1 MASFQKRS
9 GNWRAIVRR
18 FGETRT
24 ATFATKAQAEHWAKA
39 VELKIAAKE
48 KQRRAFQELA
58 GSARDRLLS
67 PNEVLSRSTA
77 SIFSTGIYF
86 LILGDEIVYVG
97 KSSNVGARIAEHSS
111 RGRDF
116 DRFHVI
122 LCLPDEADDLEQNYI
137 KAIRP
142 KQNRQ
147 FVRTN
152 YGLRSESLAN
162 KGSSKLLLGTNDDLL
177 QLPSDS
183 PEAPQSPAD

>member
-1 MASFQKRS
+1 V
-9 GNWRAIVRR
+9 IVRR
-18 FGETRT
+18 SGETRT
-24 ATFATKAQAEHWAKA
+24 ATFATKAQAEHWAKS

-48 KQRRAFQELA
+48 QQRRDFQELA
-58 GSARDRLLS
+58 GSVRDGILS
-67 PNEVLSRSTA
+67 PNEILSRSTA
-77 SIFSTGIYF
+77 SIFNTGIYF

-122 LCLPDEADDLEQNYI
+122 LCLPGEADELERRYI
-137 KAIRP
+137 EAIRP

-147 FVRTN
+147 FVRAN

-162 KGSSKLLLGTNDDLL
+162 ERCFSPLLGTNEDLS
-177 QLPSDS
+177 QFS
-183 PEAPQSPAD
+183 PDRPESIKSPAD